1 MLELRNIDAGY
12 NRRLVLKDVSVKI
25 DTSAVTV
32 IMGPNGAGKSTL
44 LKVMY
49 GLIRPVSGGIYFNDV
64 EIRPQPA
71 ELVKKGV
78 FMIPQGKRVFR
89 NMTVLENLEEILIHF
104 PDLKPRL
111 DDLAGNLSGGQ
122 QQMVAIARGLIN
134 QPRLLL
140 LDEPSIGLSPKLT
153 ADMFNKIKELN
164 TGLGTGFVIVEHNL
178 KTLLPLTDYAYILD
192 QGQVVYEGSSRSK
205 ALDKMT
211 ASIFEKKV
219 TCA

>member
-89 NMTVLENLEEILIHF
+89 NMTVLENIELAAHF
-104 PDLKPRL
+104 GLNVLLFTIVLK
-111 DDLAGNLSGGQ
+111 
-122 QQMVAIARGLIN
+122 
-134 QPRLLL
+134 
-140 LDEPSIGLSPKLT
+140 K
-153 ADMFNKIKELN
+153 F
-164 TGLGTGFVIVEHNL
+164 
-178 KTLLPLTDYAYILD
+178 
-192 QGQVVYEGSSRSK
+192 
-205 ALDKMT
+205 
-211 ASIFEKKV
+211 
-219 TCA
+219 